1 MKNSTLKTLKLKYNL
16 FKGLYNFNHRR
27 TILDNSPLII
37 CLEVTN
43 ACNLRCR
50 ICPMNTG
57 IVKRKKTF
65 MKKSLFKTIVDE
77 CHEYMDIVGI
87 SHHGES
93 LLHQDLP
100 YFISHLHKY
109 GVKSLITTNA
119 TLLDENKSKI
129 ILKSNLDY
137 IMFSF
142 DSLKKDVYENIRVGA
157 NFEKTLDNIIKFL
170 ELKSKMNK
178 STHVCIR
185 TINMDSTKN
194 DIQEFVSYFGKLQ
207 GIDEIEMN
215 EINTWAGRIDR
226 SNFIRNQLMGI
237 RKVAFCLQPWTTA
250 IINSEGG
257 IFVCNNHEDE
267 DFGNLKEHNLKEIW
281 NNEQYRN
288 LRKKILQSR
297 LDGTICQNCDYESIG
312 MYYENPNIFFPF
324 TKKYLSS
331 VLNAYKNRFIKRKI
345 RSFTASLV

>member
-1 MKNSTLKTLKLKYNL
+1 MLKLKYNT
-16 FKGLYNFNHRR
+16 FKGFYNFNHKR
-27 TILDNSPLII
+27 TILDNYPLIL

-50 ICPMNTG
+50 ICPMNIG
-57 IVKRKKTF
+57 IVKRKKTI

-77 CHEYMDIVGI
+77 YHEYMNIVGL

-100 YFISHLHKY
+100 YFIKYLHTY
-109 GVKSLITTNA
+109 GVRSFLTTNA
-119 TLLDENKSKI
+119 TLLDKNKSKML
-129 ILKSNLDY
+129 LKSNLDR

-142 DSLKKDVYENIRVGA
+142 DSLKKNVYEDIRVGA
-157 NFEKTLDNIIKFL
+157 NFEKTLDNIIRFL

-185 TINMDSTKN
+185 TISMDSTKN
-194 DIQEFVSYFGKLQ
+194 DIQEYISYFEKLQ
-207 GIDEIEMN
+207 GVDEIEMN
-215 EINTWAGRIDR
+215 EINTWAGRINR
-226 SNFIRNQLMGI
+226 GNFIHNQLVGVRNI
-237 RKVAFCLQPWTTA
+237 AYCLQPWTTA

-267 DFGNLKEHNLKEIW
+267 DFGNLKEHTLKEIW

-288 LRKKILQSR
+288 LRKKILQST
-297 LDGTICQNCDYESIG
+297 LKGAICENCDYESIG
-312 MYYENPNIFFPF
+312 MYYEKPNIFFPF
-324 TKKYLSS
+324 TKAYLKT
-331 VLNAYKNRFIKRKI
+331 VM
-345 RSFTASLV
+345 RSCKEKLSKGKVSKFEP